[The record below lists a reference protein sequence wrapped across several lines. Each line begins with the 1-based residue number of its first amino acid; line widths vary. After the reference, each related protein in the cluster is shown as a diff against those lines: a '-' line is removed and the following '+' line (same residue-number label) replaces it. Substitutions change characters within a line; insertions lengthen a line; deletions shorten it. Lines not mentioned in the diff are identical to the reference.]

1 MALIDVVRHEMI
13 DGEFCHKF
21 PSTDLRIGTQLIVYP
36 SQTAFLVKGGVICD
50 EFLSGTYTIKTKNI
64 PLLNKIINIPFGN
77 ETPFTAEVWFINQ
90 VNKLDI
96 PWGTPHPLQIEDPK
110 YKIIVP
116 VRSHGQ
122 YGITI
127 KNPRAFL
134 ETLIGNMS
142 DFSSTKIDSF
152 FKGKIISA
160 LNTLISQQII
170 EKGVS
175 VLDINTLLLELS
187 QTCNNQLNKLFAK
200 YGIEIVDFS
209 IMSITIPQNDDS
221 VIRLKKAKDLAA
233 SISITGRDIYQMDRS
248 FDVLDKMASNESVGG
263 QILSMGAGLG
273 VGVGLGNAMGNITSQ
288 SLNTPPPIPQEPTY
302 HIYMNGSQYANQ
314 TISQIKSYIQQGL
327 ANAETLGWTSGMTNW
342 VKLSELPAFSDLF
355 IDSQLPPPLP
365 KQ

>member
-1 MALIDVVRHEMI
+1 
-13 DGEFCHKF
+13 
-21 PSTDLRIGTQLIVYP
+21 
-36 SQTAFLVKGGVICD
+36 
-50 EFLSGTYTIKTKNI
+50 
-64 PLLNKIINIPFGN
+64 
-77 ETPFTAEVWFINQ
+77 
-90 VNKLDI
+90 
-96 PWGTPHPLQIEDPK
+96 
-110 YKIIVP
+110 
-116 VRSHGQ
+116 
-122 YGITI
+122 
-127 KNPRAFL
+127 
-134 ETLIGNMS
+134 MS
-142 DFSSTKIDSF
+142 DFSATKIDSF

-170 EKGVS
+170 EKSVS

-187 QTCNNQLNKLFAK
+187 QTCNDQLNKLFAK

-233 SISITGRDIYQMDRS
+233 SISITGRDIYQIDRS

-327 ANAETLGWTSGMTNW
+327 ANAETLGWSSGMTNW

-355 IDSQLPPPLP
+355 IDGQLPPPLP